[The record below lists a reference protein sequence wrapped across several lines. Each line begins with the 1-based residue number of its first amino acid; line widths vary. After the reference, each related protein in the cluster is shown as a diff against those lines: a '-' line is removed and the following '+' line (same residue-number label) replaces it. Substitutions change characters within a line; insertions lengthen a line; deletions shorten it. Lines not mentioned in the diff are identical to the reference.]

1 MSDKKLAEISQ
12 DLDKVEFRIKK
23 MGDEIK
29 ALRLLVEKEAK
40 DIKEILSILK
50 FREEIDSAGK

>member
-50 FREEIDSAGK
+50 FREELDSAGK

>member
-1 MSDKKLAEISQ
+1 
-12 DLDKVEFRIKK
+12 

-50 FREEIDSAGK
+50 FREELDSAGK